1 MPKNFEYV
9 FAAYGIWV
17 AAFGVYFTH
26 LLRRSRQLS
35 RSLSALRSGK
45 ASNASGS

>member
-17 AAFGVYFTH
+17 VAFSVYFTH
-26 LLRRSRQLS
+26 MFRRSRQLA
-35 RSLSALRSGK
+35 RSLSTLRQGTSSDRS
-45 ASNASGS
+45 AT